1 MYYAQHYIGAP
12 EVEVFETRKER
23 DKWVSYDTDYDKVE
37 NTKKYEGNNRVAITV
52 RQAEYFVG
60 KNLFRKG
67 KYVQDPNNP
76 AAKIAYRGDV
86 ITDENGLTFQKVRL

>member
-12 EVEVFETRKER
+12 EVEIFETREER

-60 KNLFRKG
+60 RNIFKRENHI
-67 KYVQDPNNP
+67 QDPNNP
-76 AAKIAYRGDV
+76 KAKIAYRGSIV
-86 ITDENGLTFQKVRL
+86 TDENGLIFQKVRL